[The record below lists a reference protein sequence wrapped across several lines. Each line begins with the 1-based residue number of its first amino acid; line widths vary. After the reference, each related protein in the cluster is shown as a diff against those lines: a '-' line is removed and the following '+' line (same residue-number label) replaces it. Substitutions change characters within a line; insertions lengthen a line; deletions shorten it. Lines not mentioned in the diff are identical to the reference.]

1 MGDAENGPG
10 AGRSGGKG
18 RWRDDE
24 KLVDGVKSALIDF
37 VRPSGN
43 RPLVLGVGFTIAG
56 IVGCLRAIATGAGTV
71 VVVGA
76 LAASVIGACVA
87 VLSVR
92 KYLKK

>member
-1 MGDAENGPG
+1 MGDAQNGSD

-24 KLVDGVKSALIDF
+24 RVVNGVKSALIDF

-56 IVGCLRAIATGAGTV
+56 IVGCVRAIATGAGTIA
-71 VVVGA
+71 VVGA